1 VPDAQHELSACEL
14 TDEHLPPDTIVVVL
28 ARNSHRPRHLGIE
41 IVEEDLANPVVL
53 TGLRHLHQRV
63 ITLSRRRLRDRLL
76 LPVTAARS
84 PIDLAKIDKS
94 R

>member
-1 VPDAQHELSACEL
+1 VPDAQHGLSAGEL
-14 TDEHLPPDTIVVVL
+14 TDEHLPDTIVAVL

-41 IVEEDLANPVVL
+41 IVEEDLADPVIL

-76 LPVTAARS
+76 LPVTPA
-84 PIDLAKIDKS
+84 
-94 R
+94 